1 MTKITLTDLANL
13 QNETTA
19 VNAINTNNSI
29 IEGAFD
35 NTLSLD
41 GTSPNSM
48 QANFDMNSNR
58 ILNLPAA
65 DTPDQPVRKAE
76 FDLISNG
83 YTGNNTIA
91 GTANQITVTSGG
103 GTTTIS
109 TPAALTFTGKTVTNG
124 TFNTPTI
131 STPTISSPTISGT
144 PDATTSKFIADGV
157 GIINASDYGV
167 GAAVSDNGAALN
179 SLIALAQTNGWGVIQ
194 LPRGTLNVVT
204 TISFSSRNNIV
215 LRGWNEHN
223 GGAYSGTVLQYAGSG
238 SVITISG
245 SSGIALEKLQI
256 QVTTAAYASTA
267 ITIGGA
273 SSNCRITHC
282 NIIASSGGTSTGIN
296 LDSSIETDIDC
307 TTIGGF
313 NIGLT
318 GRSSGATYCNVVN
331 LTGVQFFNLITRA
344 INNPHN
350 AWKILNCTFEN
361 ATSGKPCGIGT
372 STSAPSQGLS
382 IDSCWFGDS
391 TVGGADWI
399 QVSGQGID
407 IVGNFIAHN
416 AAGTVHGVVC
426 DTCNGVS
433 IKSNYFSSMTNA
445 IQFLNTV
452 DNVDLEPNYYSSV
465 SSTYSGAP
473 SGYGSYH
480 NLPNGMLMQYGSAT
494 VTTGTPLT
502 ITLPKAYTAA
512 PISATLILNNPTA
525 GANTAYITSPTST
538 NFVANVAG
546 TAGSNGVYW
555 TTIGYSK

>member
-1 MTKITLTDLANL
+1 MGKITLTDLANL

-19 VNAINTNNSI
+19 VNAINTNNGI
-29 IEGAFD
+29 IESAFD

-41 GTSPNSM
+41 GTAPNQM
-48 QANFDMNSNR
+48 QANFDMNSYR
-58 ILNLPAA
+58 IVNLPAA
-65 DTPDQPVRKAE
+65 DSSDQPVRKAE

-91 GTANQITVTSGG
+91 GTANQITVSSGG

-109 TPAALTFTGKTVTNG
+109 TPTALTFTGKTVTNG
-124 TFNTPTI
+124 TFNTPAI
-131 STPTISSPTISGT
+131 ASPTISSPTISGT

-167 GAAVSDNGAALN
+167 GSAVSDNGAALN

-194 LPRGTLNVVT
+194 LPRGVLNVVT
-204 TISFSSRNNIV
+204 TISFSSRYNIV

-223 GGAYSGTVLQYAGSG
+223 GGAYSGTVLQYAGTSG
-238 SVITISG
+238 VISISG

-267 ITIGGA
+267 ITISGG

-282 NIIASSGGTSTGIN
+282 NIIASSGGTSTGIS
-296 LDSSIETDIDC
+296 LDSSIETDMDC
-307 TTIGGF
+307 ITIGGF
-313 NIGLT
+313 STGIL

-331 LTGVQFFNLITRA
+331 LTGVQFFNLITQA
-344 INNPHN
+344 IFNPHS
-350 AWKILNCTFEN
+350 AWKIMNCTFEN
-361 ATSGKPCGIGT
+361 ATSGKPCGIVNA
-372 STSAPSQGLS
+372 TSAPVQALS

-416 AAGTVHGVVC
+416 ASGTVRGIVL
-426 DTCNGVS
+426 DTCNGVCV
-433 IKSNYFSSMTNA
+433 KGNYFLSMTNA
-445 IQFLNTV
+445 IRFVNTV

-465 SSTYSGAP
+465 SSVYSGSPA
-473 SGYGSYH
+473 GYGSYH
-480 NLPNGMLMQYGSAT
+480 NTPNGMLMEYGTAS

-502 ITLPKAYTAA
+502 ITFPKAFTAA
-512 PISATLILNNPTA
+512 PVSISISLSNPTA
-525 GANTAYITSPTST
+525 GANTTYATSPTST

-546 TAGSNGVYW
+546 TAGSNGIYW
-555 TTIGYSK
+555 TAIGYSK